1 MRSTA
6 ALSFVLALL
15 FSFAAAQIDKQ
26 IDIFAWPLSASNSQ
40 TLAKL
45 SYNSETATVLS
56 YKVPALPA
64 GEEIVRIG
72 FHHPTTGSWSGIATA
87 ASNFA
92 DGKDKKLQLLLN
104 EQGDVYHIGFKS
116 LDLPSS
122 SKGGSKKDD
131 ISVEVV
137 PMKAG
142 STVHLNKPIVLNAE
156 GKLDGQPEEKT
167 FLQKY
172 VQTDHFS
179 IFATMLTLLT
189 GTGGLLV
196 FSWCSKSPWA
206 AAERSSLP
214 KIQDIRRSYDNQMEF
229 YSHHPTIKGLSVTNW
244 N

>member
-1 MRSTA
+1 MRSVA
-6 ALSFVLALL
+6 ALSFVLTLL
-15 FSFAAAQIDKQ
+15 FSLAAAQIDKQ
-26 IDIFAWPLSASNSQ
+26 IDISAWPLSASKSQ

-104 EQGDVYHIGFKS
+104 EQGDVYHVGFKS
-116 LDLPSS
+116 LDIPSS

-131 ISVEVV
+131 MSVEVV

-142 STVHLNKPIVLNAE
+142 ATVHLNKPILLTAE
-156 GKLDGQPEEKT
+156 GKVEGAPEEKT

-172 VQTDHFS
+172 VQSRS
-179 IFATMLTLLT
+179 ISRFMTMLTLST
-189 GTGGLLV
+189 GTGGPLA
-196 FSWCSKSPWA
+196 FSWCSRSPWA
-206 AAERSSLP
+206 AVERSSLRQ
-214 KIQDIRRSYDNQMEF
+214 IQDTRRSYDNQMDIL
-229 YSHHPTIKGLSVTNW
+229 SHYPTTKKSPVTNW

>member
-6 ALSFVLALL
+6 ALSFVLVLL
-15 FSFAAAQIDKQ
+15 FSFAAAQIEKQ
-26 IDIFAWPLSASNSQ
+26 VDIFAWPLSASKSQ

-72 FHHPTTGSWSGIATA
+72 FHHPKTGSWSGIATA

-92 DGKDKKLQLLLN
+92 DGKDKTLQLLLN

-116 LDLPSS
+116 SKLPSS

-131 ISVEVV
+131 MSVEVV

-142 STVHLNKPIVLNAE
+142 ATVHLNKPILLTAE
-156 GKLDGQPEEKT
+156 GKVEGQPEEKT

-172 VQTDHFS
+172 VQIRS
-179 IFATMLTLLT
+179 ILDIHDDADSINRYWWAI
-189 GTGGLLV
+189 GLFLV
-196 FSWCSKSPWA
+196 FQVAMGGGGK
-206 AAERSSLP
+206 E
-214 KIQDIRRSYDNQMEF
+214 
-229 YSHHPTIKGLSVTNW
+229 
-244 N
+244 

>member
-1 MRSTA
+1 MMRSTA

-15 FSFAAAQIDKQ
+15 FSLAAAQVDKQ
-26 IDIFAWPLSASNSQ
+26 IDIFAWPLSASKSQ

-131 ISVEVV
+131 MSVEVV
-137 PMKAG
+137 PMRAG
-142 STVHLNKPIVLNAE
+142 STVHLDKPVLLNAE

-172 VQTDHFS
+172 VKRRS
-179 IFATMLTLLT
+179 
-189 GTGGLLV
+189 LLV
-196 FSWCSKSPWA
+196 IHDIADYIGRYWWA
-206 AAERSSLP
+206 
-214 KIQDIRRSYDNQMEF
+214 I
-229 YSHHPTIKGLSVTNW
+229 GLFLVFQVAMGGGGKE
-244 N
+244 

>member
-1 MRSTA
+1 MRSPA
-6 ALSFVLALL
+6 ALSFVLVLL

-26 IDIFAWPLSASNSQ
+26 IDIFAWPLSASKSQ

-131 ISVEVV
+131 MSVEVV

-142 STVHLNKPIVLNAE
+142 STVHLNKPILLNAE

-172 VQTDHFS
+172 VHRRS
-179 IFATMLTLLT
+179 LLELHDNADYSDRYWWAI
-189 GTGGLLV
+189 GLFLV
-196 FSWCSKSPWA
+196 FQVAMGGGGK
-206 AAERSSLP
+206 E
-214 KIQDIRRSYDNQMEF
+214 
-229 YSHHPTIKGLSVTNW
+229 
-244 N
+244 